1 MFTNTYGYLYDK
13 HAAIFNDMFRD
24 LNYYYSTGSVDLAIS
39 LKQFFNLLYKKMFVE
54 LNNSYAMNATYLE
67 CTLEHMEEMM
77 PFGEMP
83 QKLIQQI
90 KRSFVA
96 IRTFVQALNFGNEV
110 LKNIMEAPI
119 TSSCENRLHA
129 MSYCNNC
136 HNGPS
141 ASTNWPCQDMCVS
154 VLEEACFPYHANL
167 NREWNLYVNDIVK
180 LANRLKTSFNIEL
193 AVKPINIQ
201 VSEAIMTFQE
211 NAVTITNRIFSKC
224 GKPPL
229 KKVKRNT
236 YMYNQRLP
244 AKPTSYTTSSPQN
257 LPLMETLISDIL
269 KMVKS
274 YKNFWSRLP
283 RNLCSQ
289 YSNPPTTCNNHTQ
302 RSAEQLNYRDKN
314 NLEIVNLQISTLKL
328 ISLNVNNAYN
338 GLETDLENN
347 LRHNNN
353 NNEGAVAGTAPV
365 DDEISGSGD
374 DHSGSGDTESAT
386 ELGEHS
392 SSTEQTPPSST
403 SKDSLYFASSE
414 STAGTAKPVTS
425 TAEPE
430 AKRPQEPS
438 DLQPSSA
445 NPLPLP
451 LLWLL
456 LGALLLPA
464 LRPSC

>member
-1 MFTNTYGYLYDK
+1 M
-13 HAAIFNDMFRD
+13 
-24 LNYYYSTGSVDLAIS
+24 
-39 LKQFFNLLYKKMFVE
+39 
-54 LNNSYAMNATYLE
+54 
-67 CTLEHMEEMM
+67 
-77 PFGEMP
+77 
-83 QKLIQQI
+83 
-90 KRSFVA
+90 
-96 IRTFVQALNFGNEV
+96 
-110 LKNIMEAPI
+110 
-119 TSSCENRLHA
+119 
-129 MSYCNNC
+129 
-136 HNGPS
+136 
-141 ASTNWPCQDMCVS
+141 
-154 VLEEACFPYHANL
+154 
-167 NREWNLYVNDIVK
+167 
-180 LANRLKTSFNIEL
+180 
-193 AVKPINIQ
+193 
-201 VSEAIMTFQE
+201 
-211 NAVTITNRIFSKC
+211 
-224 GKPPL
+224 
-229 KKVKRNT
+229 
-236 YMYNQRLP
+236 
-244 AKPTSYTTSSPQN
+244 
-257 LPLMETLISDIL
+257 
-269 KMVKS
+269 
-274 YKNFWSRLP
+274 
-283 RNLCSQ
+283 
-289 YSNPPTTCNNHTQ
+289 
-302 RSAEQLNYRDKN
+302 
-314 NLEIVNLQISTLKL
+314 EIVNLQISTLKL

-347 LRHNNN
+347 RKSYLFVTLCWPPFTDAHLYFFPLDIAVRHNNN